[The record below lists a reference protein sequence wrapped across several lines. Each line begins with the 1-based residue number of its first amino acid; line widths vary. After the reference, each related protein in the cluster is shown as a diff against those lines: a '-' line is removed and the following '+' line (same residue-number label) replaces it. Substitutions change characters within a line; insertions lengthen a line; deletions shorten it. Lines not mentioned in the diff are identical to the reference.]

1 MRKVSSGE
9 RRKNLC
15 KISLK
20 YVDIFSS
27 DKRVKYLQRKE
38 KCLKHFKVNE
48 LQPTDEKPPEYPSK
62 IEIRHSNSGWKH
74 FLSDKVFSQFSVG
87 RFGAAKKNLEIGEI
101 IFTDRLWTGVKKY
114 QILSLNY

>member
-9 RRKNLC
+9 GMKNLC

-38 KCLKHFKVNE
+38 KCLKHFNVNE
-48 LQPTDEKPPEYPSK
+48 LKSADEKPPHCPSK
-62 IEIRHSNSGWKH
+62 IEIRHRHSGWQH
-74 FLSDKVFSQFSVG
+74 FFSYKVSSQFSVG
-87 RFGAAKKNLEIGEI
+87 RYGAAKKKLEIGEI
-101 IFTDRLWTGVKKY
+101 ILVDRLWTGVKK
-114 QILSLNY
+114 

>member
-9 RRKNLC
+9 RKKNLC

-38 KCLKHFKVNE
+38 KCLKHFNVNE
-48 LQPTDEKPPEYPSK
+48 LKSTDEKPAEHPSK
-62 IEIRHSNSGWKH
+62 IEIRHSESGWQH
-74 FLSDKVFSQFSVG
+74 CLSYVAS
-87 RFGAAKKNLEIGEI
+87 
-101 IFTDRLWTGVKKY
+101 
-114 QILSLNY
+114 

>member
-62 IEIRHSNSGWKH
+62 IEIRYRDSGWCH
-74 FLSDKVFSQFSVG
+74 FLSYRYNVFFSVG
-87 RFGAAKKNLEIGEI
+87 RYGAAKEKLDIGEI
-101 IFTDRLWTGVKKY
+101 IFVDRLWTGMRK
-114 QILSLNY
+114 

>member
-9 RRKNLC
+9 GMKNLC

-38 KCLKHFKVNE
+38 KCLKHFNVNE
-48 LQPTDEKPPEYPSK
+48 LKSADEKPPEHPSN
-62 IEIRHSNSGWKH
+62 IEIRHSHSGWHQFCLLKIFFKSYVLLQIIAGI
-74 FLSDKVFSQFSVG
+74 FLHLFVVHVLLHIS
-87 RFGAAKKNLEIGEI
+87 
-101 IFTDRLWTGVKKY
+101 LWH
-114 QILSLNY
+114 L

>member
-9 RRKNLC
+9 GMKNLC

-38 KCLKHFKVNE
+38 KCLKHFNVNE
-48 LQPTDEKPPEYPSK
+48 LKSADEKPPEHPSN
-62 IEIRHSNSGWKH
+62 IEIRHSHSGWH
-74 FLSDKVFSQFSVG
+74 QFCSYKVFQSQFSVG
-87 RFGAAKKNLEIGEI
+87 RYGAAKKKLDIGEI
-101 IFTDRLWTGVKKY
+101 IFVDRLWTGVKKY
-114 QILSLNY
+114 ISL

>member
-38 KCLKHFKVNE
+38 KCLKHFNANE
-48 LQPTDEKPPEYPSK
+48 LKSTDEKSAELSRK
-62 IEIRHSNSGWKH
+62 IEIKHSDSGP
-74 FLSDKVFSQFSVG
+74 
-87 RFGAAKKNLEIGEI
+87 
-101 IFTDRLWTGVKKY
+101 
-114 QILSLNY
+114 